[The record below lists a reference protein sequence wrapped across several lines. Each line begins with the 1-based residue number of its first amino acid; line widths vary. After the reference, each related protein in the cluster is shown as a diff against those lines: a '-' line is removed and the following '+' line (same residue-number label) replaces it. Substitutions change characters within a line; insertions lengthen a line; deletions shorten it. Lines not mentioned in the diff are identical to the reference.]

1 MNEIEKCRKAYQKE
15 VQKIKITETA
25 IKKNNACMEQL
36 KIEVNLHLNNE
47 ELSKQD
53 IHSYAETIK

>member
-1 MNEIEKCRKAYQKE
+1 
-15 VQKIKITETA
+15 
-25 IKKNNACMEQL
+25 MEQL